1 MHELEYM
8 KEKLLLL
15 CIILYA
21 IRKTNSGGRPGT
33 RLTYTYHLLHLCIIV
48 HVLTCMSWN
57 TETINLSFVA
67 MPISPTVSVKT
78 KGHKLMNKDQNFQV
92 YNIVFATPLGRRFI
106 SIQEK
111 CQTWVDYIS
120 QLGLKCSLHEASW
133 RTSMGTNVEHL
144 SIHDQDSSIFVAFI
158 KPAEATCMLMMLYC
172 LTITSDTWVFMIKIV
187 VSLWRS

>member
-1 MHELEYM
+1 MYYTVCNQKNKLWWKAGNKANLYLSPTTPLHHSTCIDMHELEYM

-111 CQTWVDYIS
+111 CQT
-120 QLGLKCSLHEASW
+120 
-133 RTSMGTNVEHL
+133 
-144 SIHDQDSSIFVAFI
+144 
-158 KPAEATCMLMMLYC
+158 
-172 LTITSDTWVFMIKIV
+172 
-187 VSLWRS
+187 

>member
-1 MHELEYM
+1 M
-8 KEKLLLL
+8 KLLLL

-78 KGHKLMNKDQNFQV
+78 KRHKLMNKDQNFQV
-92 YNIVFATPLGRRFI
+92 HNIVFATPLGRRFI
-106 SIQEK
+106 SIQGK
-111 CQTWVDYIS
+111 CQT
-120 QLGLKCSLHEASW
+120 
-133 RTSMGTNVEHL
+133 
-144 SIHDQDSSIFVAFI
+144 
-158 KPAEATCMLMMLYC
+158 
-172 LTITSDTWVFMIKIV
+172 
-187 VSLWRS
+187 

>member
-1 MHELEYM
+1 M

-133 RTSMGTNVEHL
+133 RTSMGSNV
-144 SIHDQDSSIFVAFI
+144 IV
-158 KPAEATCMLMMLYC
+158 
-172 LTITSDTWVFMIKIV
+172 MIKN
-187 VSLWRS
+187 VSLVSSWSQPIIGYLWFGCFNEASQGTAAGRIL